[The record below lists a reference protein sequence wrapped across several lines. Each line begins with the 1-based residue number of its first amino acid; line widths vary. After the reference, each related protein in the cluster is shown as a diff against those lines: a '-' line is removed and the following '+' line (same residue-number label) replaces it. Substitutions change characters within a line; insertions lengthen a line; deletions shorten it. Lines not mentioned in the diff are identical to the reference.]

1 MDNNEL
7 EDAIYR
13 KPLSETQTLD
23 AGNGLI
29 PVPWI
34 GNDKEPNGKPAQ
46 PCDQVKAG
54 DEITLAQAH
63 NHKCANC
70 GDTLECDGNCEQ
82 FMADIASECRALEV
96 FNNE

>member
-29 PVPWI
+29 PAPWI
-34 GNDKEPNGKPAQ
+34 GNDKEPNGKPV
-46 PCDQVKAG
+46 QVLVNG
-54 DEITLAQAH
+54 TSVHQRRQRHISRFR
-63 NHKCANC
+63 
-70 GDTLECDGNCEQ
+70 G
-82 FMADIASECRALEV
+82 
-96 FNNE
+96 